1 MTSPTIKPDPEVQE
15 EHDELL
21 MSYLNADCLSGD
33 SWPLTN
39 DEQHPQHQQQ
49 PLSPPYSTSS
59 DGSIN
64 NAEDAYTNKSE
75 DMYAGAP
82 APNMM
87 DYTSWLAAAAA
98 AGLPPANNL
107 TGAAAASSTYW
118 PAPPPPEFLQSF
130 VPPLYIQQAAAIN
143 QSPNIPLLQPSIQ
156 PQPQQQDV
164 KLSSASSTASCSSSD
179 SEQPRKK
186 RGRKKKDPIGIASAP
201 STQLRPLARLLP
213 ASAQP
218 PQQPNNNTSS
228 SSTTATPSPPPQQL
242 STSPSPSPPSPPVVA
257 VKEQQQ
263 QQQQPIIPTTQ
274 VAQQQQQL
282 PLTSN
287 DNTSSIPASVKIE
300 PSHSSPEEAQKAAAI
315 AKRQER
321 LIKNRA
327 AALLSRKRKR
337 EHLNALEEEKQNLS
351 KENEQLKAR
360 VAELESKVDTLE
372 KENHDLRR
380 RMVGN
385 NNTALLS
392 SNKNTSHNKATGVVF
407 MVMLRLGWGGRVEA
421 GNNGYGFSLYS
432 YLWCVN
438 VSPYRSYYFHLH
450 CFHCH
455 QEA

>member
-1 MTSPTIKPDPEVQE
+1 MGGQLTFFTALFFFLNFPFNRQPGFMTLPTVKPDPEVQE

-33 SWPLTN
+33 SWPLSN
-39 DEQHPQHQQQ
+39 DDQHQHQQQ

-59 DGSIN
+59 DASIN
-64 NAEDAYTNKSE
+64 NTEDAYTSKSE
-75 DMYAGAP
+75 DMFTIP
-82 APNMM
+82 APTTNMM

-107 TGAAAASSTYW
+107 TGATSSTYW

-143 QSPNIPLLQPSIQ
+143 QSPNIPLIQPSIQ

-164 KLSSASSTASCSSSD
+164 KLSSASSTTSCSSSD

-186 RGRKKKDPIGIASAP
+186 RGRKKKDPIGMSCTP
-201 STQLRPLARLLP
+201 TTQLRPLAKLLP

-218 PQQPNNNTSS
+218 PQQPNNTNTSTTP
-228 SSTTATPSPPPQQL
+228 SSTTAATPSPPPSQQQ
-242 STSPSPSPPSPPVVA
+242 SPSPSPPP
-257 VKEQQQ
+257 KE
-263 QQQQPIIPTTQ
+263 
-274 VAQQQQQL
+274 QQQQQL

-287 DNTSSIPASVKIE
+287 DNKHVPVSVKIE
-300 PSHSSPEEAQKAAAI
+300 PSHSSPEEAQKAADI

-360 VAELESKVDTLE
+360 VAELESRVDTLE

-380 RMVGN
+380 RMIGNNNN

-392 SNKNTSHNKATGVVF
+392 SNKNTSHHNKATGVVF
-407 MVMLRLGWGGRVEA
+407 MVMLRFGGTERREIMA
-421 GNNGYGFSLYS
+421 IFL
-432 YLWCVN
+432 CT
-438 VSPYRSYYFHLH
+438 HLVCE
-450 CFHCH
+450 CFTI
-455 QEA
+455 